1 MNAIKGPANS
11 KYDRKLSRKPTIDNI
26 IDKKPSRRNTYPMTV
41 TNGLSMRIKR
51 LFRANVDNNI
61 SQDNK
66 NILGWPDKPWRKY
79 LSPFIIV
86 PPN

>member
-1 MNAIKGPANS
+1 
-11 KYDRKLSRKPTIDNI
+11 
-26 IDKKPSRRNTYPMTV
+26 MTV

-66 NILGWPDKPWRKY
+66 NILG
-79 LSPFIIV
+79 
-86 PPN
+86 

>member
-1 MNAIKGPANS
+1 MIKEILIMNAIKGPANS

-66 NILGWPDKPWRKY
+66 NILG
-79 LSPFIIV
+79 
-86 PPN
+86 